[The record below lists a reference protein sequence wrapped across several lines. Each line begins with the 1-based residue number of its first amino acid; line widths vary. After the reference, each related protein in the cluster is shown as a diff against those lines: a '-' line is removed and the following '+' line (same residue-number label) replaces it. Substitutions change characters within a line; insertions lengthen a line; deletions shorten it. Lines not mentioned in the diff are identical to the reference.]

1 MTIDNLSASSEIAAH
16 GMKAHATRLRVISEN
31 LANANS
37 TSEVPGGEPYRRK
50 LLTFRNTLDRE
61 LEANTVTVKRI
72 YDDQSELGVKYDPAH
87 PAADENGYVLT
98 PNVNPLIEM
107 MDMREAQRSYEA
119 NLNVITASRE
129 MVAKTLELLR

>member
-1 MTIDNLSASSEIAAH
+1 MTMDNLSASSEIAAH
-16 GMKAHATRLRVISEN
+16 GMKAQATRLRVISEN